1 MHLSIYLS
9 MGGWMDGWKH
19 ACMLVCLH
27 VSMGVITQIM
37 IAVYHKKF
45 LDSPRLE
52 VVGHLTCRALGST

>member
-9 MGGWMDGWKH
+9 MDGWMDVSMLACLY
-19 ACMLVCLH
+19 ACMYQW
-27 VSMGVITQIM
+27 GVITQIM

>member
-9 MGGWMDGWKH
+9 MDGWMDGS
-19 ACMLVCLH
+19 MLACLH

-37 IAVYHKKF
+37 IAVYHKF